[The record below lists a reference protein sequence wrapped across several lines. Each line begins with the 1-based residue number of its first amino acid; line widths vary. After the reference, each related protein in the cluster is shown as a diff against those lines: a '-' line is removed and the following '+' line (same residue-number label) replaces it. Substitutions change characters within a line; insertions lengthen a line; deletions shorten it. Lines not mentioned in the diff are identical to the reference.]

1 MPQTKNQKRI
11 GAIHRMNA
19 AIRRYRASYDR
30 AIEPSEQARLQRKIE
45 TLERDVKN
53 TRAKVPHGDLQL
65 GF

>member
-19 AIRRYRASYDR
+19 AIRRYRVTYECVADDGHKR
-30 AIEPSEQARLQRKIE
+30 MLQSKIE
-45 TLERDVKN
+45 TLERDIKN
-53 TRAKVPHGDLQL
+53 TRAKIPHGDLQL